1 MKILSEILS
10 SKSRAAILRLL
21 FDGSERELHVREIQR
36 RSRFSVRTV
45 RDELEKLL
53 RLDLVQRRQDGN
65 RVYYRAKREHPLYS
79 ELVRIVIKTVGLID
93 ILREALPEH
102 NISVAFVFGSVA
114 SGEELATSD
123 VDLMLIGEIT
133 LREVTGLLSGTDAR
147 VGREINPF
155 VITGPEFRERLHSD
169 DDFVGRVM
177 AGPKIFVIGTQDD
190 LEALA

>member
-21 FDGSERELHVREIQR
+21 FDGSEKELHVREIQR

-53 RLDLVQRRQDGN
+53 KLDLVQRRKDGN
-65 RVYYRAKREHPLYS
+65 RVYYGAKREHPLYS

-93 ILREALPEH
+93 ILREAVAGH

-123 VDLMLIGEIT
+123 VDLMVIGEIT
-133 LREVTGLLSGTDAR
+133 LREVTALLSGTDER

-155 VITGPEFRERLHSD
+155 VITGPEFRKRLRSD
-169 DDFVGRVM
+169 DDFIGRVM
-177 AGPKIFVIGTQDD
+177 AGPKIFAIGTQDD
-190 LEALA
+190 LEDLA

>member
-21 FDGSERELHVREIQR
+21 FDGSEQELHVREIQR
-36 RSRFSVRTV
+36 RSGFSVRTV

-53 RLDLVQRRQDGN
+53 KLDLVQRREDGN

-93 ILREALPEH
+93 VLRDALADQD
-102 NISVAFVFGSVA
+102 ISVAFVFGSVA

-123 VDLMLIGEIT
+123 VDLMVVGEIT
-133 LREVTGLLSGTDAR
+133 LRGVTGLLSGIDVR

-155 VITGPEFRERLHSD
+155 VITGPEIRERLRSG

>member
-21 FDGSERELHVREIQR
+21 FDGSEQELHIREIQR
-36 RSRFSVRTV
+36 RSGFSVRTV

-53 RLDLVQRRQDGN
+53 KLDLVQRREDGN

-93 ILREALPEH
+93 VLRDALADQD
-102 NISVAFVFGSVA
+102 ISVAFVFGSVA

-123 VDLMLIGEIT
+123 VDLMVVGEIT
-133 LREVTGLLSGTDAR
+133 LRGVTGLLSGIDVR

-155 VITGPEFRERLHSD
+155 VITGPEIRERLRSG